1 MPLKACRAT
10 HPPVTPNGRQHT
22 MTSGHKTLTAFLTVI
37 GALLIV
43 IIGLCVEWPLWAWPA
58 SAAVLVAI
66 AVVAV
71 KAADRRRSPFP
82 QELMLEPDL
91 PIPPLERREQRIT
104 DVALPSDT
112 DDYDFIFS
120 ATVRWCPIDDAPA
133 DAPVVNAGSLAI
145 DAVLNRAREITA
157 RKSPGR
163 STLAQYQLNGE
174 LGTMLADPTGRVYAM
189 AENVL
194 LTLSDQDQ
202 ERLAKLSAVRKDEAV
217 WEHERKYEQSR
228 RAYLGGDVLKN
239 TGSAV
244 VWWLAK
250 NDDKVDKAV
259 ADLGLLAQLSSAA
272 NNQDVPERFRHLVPQ
287 PVPEWG
293 EPVAERSEEEYEAV
307 EEDPS
312 AADRFDEM
320 LNAMGFDEDDPRRSL
335 FAERVARAAAAADQ
349 HGTAE
354 EIRQRFDAPKTPDDG
369 AGPPFGPPD
378 EAPTP

>member
-1 MPLKACRAT
+1 
-10 HPPVTPNGRQHT
+10 

-37 GALLIV
+37 GALLVV

-58 SAAVLVAI
+58 SAAVLAAS

-91 PIPPLERREQRIT
+91 PIPPLERREQRVT

-120 ATVRWCPIDDAPA
+120 ATVRWWPAEDAPA
-133 DAPVVNAGSLAI
+133 DAPLVNAGSLAI

-157 RKSPGR
+157 RKSPSR
-163 STLAQYQLNGE
+163 SSLAQYQLNGE
-174 LGTMLADPTGRVYAM
+174 LGTTLPDPTGRVYAM

-228 RAYLGGDVLKN
+228 RAYLGGDVLRN

-250 NDDKVDKAV
+250 NDDKVDKTV

-272 NNQDVPERFRHLVPQ
+272 NNQDVPERFRHLVPR
-287 PVPEWG
+287 PVPEWA
-293 EPVAERSEEEYEAV
+293 EPVAGQSEEYEAAG
-307 EEDPS
+307 EDYLEFPDRTSGDTPGDPS

-335 FAERVARAAAAADQ
+335 FAQRVARAADAADQ

-354 EIRQRFDAPKTPDDG
+354 EIRQRFDAPRTPDDG
-369 AGPPFGPPD
+369 TDPPFDSPD
-378 EAPTP
+378 EAPTL

>member
-1 MPLKACRAT
+1 
-10 HPPVTPNGRQHT
+10 

-58 SAAVLVAI
+58 STAVLAMA

-82 QELMLEPDL
+82 RELMLEPDL

-145 DAVLNRAREITA
+145 DAVLNRAREITS

-163 STLAQYQLNGE
+163 SALAQYQLDGE
-174 LGTMLADPTGRVYAM
+174 LGTMLPDPTGRVYAM

-194 LTLSDQDQ
+194 LTLADQDR

-217 WEHERKYEQSR
+217 WEHERKYEQSK

-250 NDDKVDKAV
+250 NDDKIDKAV

-272 NNQDVPERFRHLVPQ
+272 NDQDVPERFRHLVPH
-287 PVPEWG
+287 PVPEWH
-293 EPVAERSEEEYEAV
+293 ERAAEQGDEYEAV
-307 EEDPS
+307 EEKYLESPDKTSGDTPGEPS
-312 AADRFDEM
+312 VADRFDEM
-320 LNAMGFDEDDPRRSL
+320 LTAMGFDDDDPRRAL
-335 FAERVARAAAAADQ
+335 FAQRVARAADAADQ

-354 EIRQRFDAPKTPDDG
+354 EIRQRFDAPQAPDDG
-369 AGPPFGPPD
+369 TDPLFGPPGG
-378 EAPTP
+378 EPTE